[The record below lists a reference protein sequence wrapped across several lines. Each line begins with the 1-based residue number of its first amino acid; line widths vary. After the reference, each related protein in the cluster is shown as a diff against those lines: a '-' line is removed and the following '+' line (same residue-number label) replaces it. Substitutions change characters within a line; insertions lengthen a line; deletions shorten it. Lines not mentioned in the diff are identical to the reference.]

1 MSIFFRDPLVREL
14 LYGDLDRERALR
26 PYQYRQPIRVHR
38 VANDDWPLV
47 PHSFDHALSELQNVM
62 DNVNEAIGQFQSN
75 LTKDM
80 AVGGM
85 KTTRTEDGNL
95 QVAIDCSQYKPE
107 EINVKVCDDNLV
119 VEAKTESSQNDS
131 YHKAEFKRWV
141 KLPADVK
148 QESIKSTLTPDRKLL
163 IHVPMNKPI
172 ADSRSRSIPIDV
184 QKQIEEKKDPK
195 SGDHKTNNKEQAK

>member
-1 MSIFFRDPLVREL
+1 MSIFFRDPLVRDL
-14 LYGDLDRERALR
+14 LYNDYDRERALR

-38 VANDDWPLV
+38 VLNDDWPLV
-47 PHSFDHALSELQNVM
+47 PHSFDSALSELQNVM
-62 DNVNEAIGQFQSN
+62 ENVNEAIGHFQSN

-119 VEAKTESSQNDS
+119 VEAKTESSQDDS

-148 QESIKSTLTPDRKLL
+148 LESIKSTLTPDRKLL

-184 QKQIEEKKDPK
+184 QKQLEEKKDPK
-195 SGDHKTNNKEQAK
+195 SGDQKTNNKEQAK